1 MKDFPLDSFYSADKE
16 RFESWIKNMPETT
29 VAVFWQDTTD
39 INPKKNTKWK
49 NVISVFTKY
58 GESVCLDK
66 MDRNSLAKTVASGL
80 KKRGITVDKQVA
92 FYLIDT
98 VGDDLNILLNEVEK
112 LADYK
117 KSGELTYSDID
128 AVCIKSLEANV
139 FDLSKA
145 LLSKNL
151 AKSLTILNK
160 LFQDKEKP
168 ELILGALSSNFVDMY
183 RVKASILAGKN
194 ADFFKDY
201 YNYKN
206 VEFRLR
212 NAQRDCRSLDMT
224 QLKRCIEL
232 LEGADEKIKLRT
244 SDEKTVL
251 EKLLVELSCAMN

>member
-1 MKDFPLDSFYSADKE
+1 
-16 RFESWIKNMPETT
+16 
-29 VAVFWQDTTD
+29 
-39 INPKKNTKWK
+39 
-49 NVISVFTKY
+49 
-58 GESVCLDK
+58 

-201 YNYKN
+201 YNYEN